1 MVYNKRQE
9 KKMGNCFAIDKDQ
22 ETHQI
27 HDREIHNQCVKW
39 NIQKGHL
46 GQSDDAMYTAYVCKN
61 SENIPVA
68 KKLCI
73 MTRSA
78 AEADD

>member
-1 MVYNKRQE
+1 
-9 KKMGNCFAIDKDQ
+9 MGNCFAVEKDQ
-22 ETHQI
+22 SQERHQSRN
-27 HDREIHNQCVKW
+27 DREIHNQCVKW
-39 NIQKGHL
+39 NIQAGNL

-73 MTRSA
+73 MTRTPD
-78 AEADD
+78 E